1 MLTIDEVVE
10 TANEQVLAASLR
22 LAPVGIVVHVAD
34 GLPGA
39 QPPDDE
45 GVPVGVDHVNKVC
58 IRLVQAH
65 IGGVSLKHVQISGG
79 ETVFRH
85 FQQGEGRSTKHYL
98 E

>member
-39 QPPDDE
+39 QPADDE
-45 GVPVGVDHVNKVC
+45 GVPV
-58 IRLVQAH
+58 
-65 IGGVSLKHVQISGG
+65 
-79 ETVFRH
+79 
-85 FQQGEGRSTKHYL
+85 
-98 E
+98 

>member
-45 GVPVGVDHVNKVC
+45 GVTVGVDHINKVC
-58 IRLVQAH
+58 ICLVQAH
-65 IGGVSLKHVQISGG
+65 IGGVSLKNVPILGG
-79 ETVFRH
+79 ETVFLNK
-85 FQQGEGRSTKHYL
+85 GLSL
-98 E
+98 CVALIS

>member
-39 QPPDDE
+39 QAADDE
-45 GVPVGVDHVNKVC
+45 RVPVGVDDVHEVGVG
-58 IRLVQAH
+58 LV
-65 IGGVSLKHVQISGG
+65 
-79 ETVFRH
+79 
-85 FQQGEGRSTKHYL
+85 
-98 E
+98 